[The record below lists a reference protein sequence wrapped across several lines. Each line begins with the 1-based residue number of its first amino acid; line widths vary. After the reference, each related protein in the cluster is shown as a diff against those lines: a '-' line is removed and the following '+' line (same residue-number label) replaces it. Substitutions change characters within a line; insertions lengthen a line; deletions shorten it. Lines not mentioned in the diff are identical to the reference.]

1 MASFSA
7 LSILLTDSL
16 VTSFPF
22 IVIDRVFIIATKIPL
37 SYSFMAVG
45 LSHWAVASSLENAA
59 VALDMISTGANNMGK

>member
-7 LSILLTDSL
+7 LSILLTGSL

-22 IVIDRVFIIATKIPL
+22 IVIDRVFIIAMKILL

-45 LSHWAVASSLENAA
+45 LSHWAVASENAA
-59 VALDMISTGANNMGK
+59 VAVDMISTGANNMGK